1 VTRWAHAEIH
11 PAAITFNVA
20 RVGELVRPAQVWAV
34 VKANGYGHGA
44 ATAARAAL
52 AGGATTLCV
61 ALIDEGLQLRG
72 AGIDAPIMVLSEQPG
87 VHLDSA
93 VAAGLQLTVYSHAAL
108 AHLAATGA
116 VDHPVHLKVD
126 TGMHRV
132 GCRPSDA
139 VELALAV
146 AASPAARLA
155 SVFTHFAVADQ
166 PSNPYTARQLDELIR
181 TVQSVRAAGVD
192 VPMVHA
198 ANSAAAI
205 AHPATRLDA
214 VRVGIA
220 AYGLLPSDELVGHCA
235 DLQPALSFS
244 SRVSFV
250 KRLAAGDRISYG
262 LRHTFAHDATVA
274 TVPVGYADGVPRR
287 LGLCGGEVLIG
298 GRRCPVVGQ
307 VTMDQL
313 MVDCGDSPVEV
324 GDAVV
329 LIGAQGDERVTAD
342 EWAQRCG
349 TIGYEIVCSIS
360 QRVPRIPVAS

>member
-1 VTRWAHAEIH
+1 VTRWASAEIRS
-11 PAAITFNVA
+11 AAITFNVA
-20 RVGELVRPAQVWAV
+20 RVGEMVRPAQVWAV

-44 ATAARAAL
+44 TLAARAAL

-61 ALIDEGLQLRG
+61 ALIDEGLQLR
-72 AGIDAPIMVLSEQPG
+72 ADGIEAPIMVLSEQPG
-87 VHLDSA
+87 AHIGSA

-108 AHLAATGA
+108 AHLAAAGA

-146 AASPAARLA
+146 TASPAARLA
-155 SVFTHFAVADQ
+155 SMFTHFAVADQ
-166 PSNPYTARQLDELIR
+166 PANPYTAEQLSVFDR
-181 TVQSVRAAGVD
+181 TVQSVRAAGVH
-192 VPMVHA
+192 VPVVHA
-198 ANSAAAI
+198 ANSAAAV
-205 AHPATRLDA
+205 AHPTTRLDA

-220 AYGLLPSDELVGHCA
+220 AYGLLPSPELAEQCA
-235 DLQPALSFS
+235 NLQPALSLT

-250 KRLAAGDRISYG
+250 KRLSAGDRISYG
-262 LRHTFAHDATVA
+262 LSHTFDHQATVA

-287 LGLCGGEVLIG
+287 LGRCGGEVLIG

-313 MVDCGDSPVEV
+313 MVDCGDMPVEV
-324 GDAVV
+324 GDPVV
-329 LIGAQGDERVTAD
+329 LIGAQGGQRVSAD

-360 QRVPRIPVAS
+360 QRVPRIAVAS